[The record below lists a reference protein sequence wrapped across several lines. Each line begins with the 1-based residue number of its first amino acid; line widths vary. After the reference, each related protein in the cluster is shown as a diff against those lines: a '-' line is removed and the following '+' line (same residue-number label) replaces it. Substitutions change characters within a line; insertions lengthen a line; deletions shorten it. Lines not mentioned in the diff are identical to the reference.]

1 MHFSTFLVA
10 ALPVAALAMPAAD
23 PQVLT
28 FPGSGKNQPGPPG
41 NGGGGHNSPHPTT
54 TSTTTKGGH
63 GPSPTPTKTSS
74 TSTTTSTSTTI
85 STTST
90 TSTSSSSTSTSTST
104 STTTSTTL
112 TSSTTSISS
121 TSTTSTSSA
130 STPTSTAPAGVTIK
144 GISYAGSGCNAGSV
158 AGAISSDAQTI
169 TVLYDSFIAQAGPG
183 ITPAEAR
190 KNCQLNVQVE
200 LPQGWQFSVFKADY
214 RGYAFLQDGDKGVI
228 KATYYFS
235 GDSTQI
241 SSELDLAGAYD
252 DNYLKTDEFGIEST
266 VWSPCGEEGLLNVN
280 SEVRVTPLTTTNTAL
295 LTVDSTDLSFET
307 VHYLQWQT
315 C

>member
-90 TSTSSSSTSTSTST
+90 TSTSSSTSTSTST